1 MSGLHRPY
9 RPTALLLAALVG
21 GCGLFEPRD
30 PEPPITPGSTYESP
44 TTPSLVLS
52 NLERAVSTSNI
63 RDYRRCFGDTA
74 RGLGFSFVPAT
85 DGYSA
90 APQQFDTWK
99 ISDEESWFRSAVSAL
114 QGGTA
119 PSLTLNPSE
128 VTSTPVGDSVQHTA
142 RYELRIPHN
151 RAGVETEARG
161 TLQFTLRRDNQGE
174 WAVTRWRDLNET
186 GAASWSLIK
195 ARFVGR

>member
-1 MSGLHRPY
+1 MIHSRTSY
-9 RPTALLLAALVG
+9 LLLLFGALVV
-21 GCGLFEPRD
+21 GCGVFDTRD

-52 NLERAVSTSNI
+52 NLERAVGSANI

-74 RGLGFSFVPAT
+74 RGLAFSFLPAT

-90 APQQFDTWK
+90 APQQFDTWT
-99 ISDEESWFRSAVSAL
+99 IVDEESWFRSAVSVL
-114 QGGTA
+114 KQGES
-119 PSLTLNPSE
+119 PSLTLVPDE
-128 VTSTPVGDSVQHTA
+128 VTSAPVGDSVQHSA
-142 RYELRIPHN
+142 RYTLSIPHTRN
-151 RAGVETEARG
+151 GVEQQGSG

-174 WAVTRWRDLNET
+174 WAVTRWRDLKES
-186 GAASWSLIK
+186 GAASWSLLK